1 MEWGGPIKSWC
12 VSEAPILKKD
22 WYIHK
27 KINKKKYYDT
37 KHFRLNID
45 EFLAFT
51 HPESSHSILAQQT
64 EETLGRFDGDGDG
77 VITLEEY
84 VSDPYIEFTPDEL
97 KDRQNIFHSMMDAD
111 GNGKV
116 DRRELI
122 TYLDPKVC
130 SK

>member
-1 MEWGGPIKSWC
+1 M
-12 VSEAPILKKD
+12 
-22 WYIHK
+22 
-27 KINKKKYYDT
+27 YDT

-64 EETLGRFDGDGDG
+64 EETLGRFDGNGDG

-130 SK
+130 SKYNALCSASAPYLLIVII